1 MHACV
6 NKKIKIM
13 LENMY
18 INTWK
23 IFESSFNCKSLMSFF
38 FGFKLLAWIVFL
50 WNMDVSFAKKNA
62 FVQRVFRLICLM
74 LPTDVNHVI
83 VSNNN
88 SRKMFD
94 RSSIHYPA
102 PIIFTHLFMTFST
115 IHPSSNKIYVSQL
128 REIANKNK
136 KKIENTYNP

>member
-13 LENMY
+13 FENMY

-38 FGFKLLAWIVFL
+38 FWFQTSGMNCVF
-50 WNMDVSFAKKNA
+50 MKHGREFCKKNA

-94 RSSIHYPA
+94 RSRIHYPA